1 MRAILHMRG
10 EQVCDFLA
18 FAGGIAV
25 LARTRFERGYCRRW
39 RIFSSMRIDF
49 DRGNNLP
56 RIEVYFPEG

>member
-10 EQVCDFLA
+10 GRMCDFLA
-18 FAGGIAV
+18 GSPS
-25 LARTRFERGYCRRW
+25 ARTRFERGYCRRW